1 MNLEFDLGRGTRDT
15 NENRIYHIRLGWVVS
30 IEEISFL
37 MDSVFQYL
45 ETLKENDHVPVEFHV
60 NLWEHCLIV
69 KRYVVNLLFM
79 P

>member
-1 MNLEFDLGRGTRDT
+1 MKINLPHQVGLGGI
-15 NENRIYHIRLGWVVS
+15 NRRN
-30 IEEISFL
+30 SFL